1 VSSLDVY
8 KSYIFKLGIL
18 LYNSFSLKKVFELY
32 AAMPLILIALAGT
45 YKFGYFST
53 FDALW
58 ILPSISAYSLFY
70 SILTTTLLFAFGSV
84 LSLIYLSFCVW
95 LGHIYSLIF
104 SILFVIISIFLIGID
119 TSITL
124 ATKLIPLYFGV
135 FYYAYVHNSIF
146 GGQIEQHFSSP
157 LVLFLTIIAFGCMFG
172 SGVNDANNAINNK
185 TLPVVLFDLQTS
197 YPNNQS
203 DWRLLEAIDTRFV
216 LINLKNR
223 TDYGYEMKVV
233 EYSKVDSI
241 Y

>member
-1 VSSLDVY
+1 M
-8 KSYIFKLGIL
+8 
-18 LYNSFSLKKVFELY
+18 YNSFSLKKVLELY

-70 SILTTTLLFAFGSV
+70 SILITTLLFAFGSII
-84 LSLIYLSFCVW
+84 SLIYLSISAWV
-95 LGHIYSLIF
+95 GHSYLLVF
-104 SILFVIISIFLIGID
+104 SILFIALSIFMIGIE
-119 TSITL
+119 TSIAL
-124 ATKLIPLYFGV
+124 STKLIPLYFGV
-135 FYYAYVHNSIF
+135 FYYSYVHSSIF
-146 GGQIEQHFSSP
+146 GGQIEQYFSSP
-157 LVLFLTIIAFGCMFG
+157 LVLFLTIIAFGGMFG
-172 SGVNDANNAINNK
+172 SGVNDANKAINNK
-185 TLPVVLFDLQTS
+185 TLPIVLFDQQTS
-197 YPNNQS
+197 YPNDQS

>member
-1 VSSLDVY
+1 M
-8 KSYIFKLGIL
+8 
-18 LYNSFSLKKVFELY
+18 YNSFSLKKVLELY

-70 SILTTTLLFAFGSV
+70 SILITTLLFAFGSII
-84 LSLIYLSFCVW
+84 SLIYLSISAW
-95 LGHIYSLIF
+95 IGHSYLLIF
-104 SILFVIISIFLIGID
+104 STLFIALSIFLIGIE
-119 TSITL
+119 TSIAL
-124 ATKLIPLYFGV
+124 STKLIPLYFGV
-135 FYYAYVHNSIF
+135 FYYSYVHSSIF
-146 GGQIEQHFSSP
+146 GGQIEQYFSSP
-157 LVLFLTIIAFGCMFG
+157 LVLFLTIIAFGGMFG
-172 SGVNDANNAINNK
+172 SGVNDANKAINNK
-185 TLPVVLFDLQTS
+185 TLPVVLFDQQTS
-197 YPNNQS
+197 YPHDQS

>member
-1 VSSLDVY
+1 M
-8 KSYIFKLGIL
+8 
-18 LYNSFSLKKVFELY
+18 YNSFSLKKVLELY
-32 AAMPLILIALAGT
+32 AVMPLILIALAGT

-70 SILTTTLLFAFGSV
+70 SILITTLLFAFGSI
-84 LSLIYLSFCVW
+84 LSLIYLSISAWV
-95 LGHIYSLIF
+95 GHSYLLIF
-104 SILFVIISIFLIGID
+104 SVIFVALSIFLIGIE

-124 ATKLIPLYFGV
+124 STKLIPLYFGV
-135 FYYAYVHNSIF
+135 FYYSYVHSSLF
-146 GGQIEQHFSSP
+146 GGQIDQYFSSP
-157 LVLFLTIIAFGCMFG
+157 VVLFLTIIAFGCMFG
-172 SGVNDANNAINNK
+172 SGVNDANKAINNK
-185 TLPVVLFDLQTS
+185 TLPVVLFDQQTS
-197 YPNNQS
+197 YPNDQS

-216 LINLKNR
+216 LINLKNK